1 MSKSDLTTDLS
12 VVFARNVDW
21 NLFKV
26 FYEIARRGGIG
37 AAARALNKQQPSVSA
52 ALQRLE
58 RHVGAPLC
66 IRTSRGVELTIQ
78 GHQLLAACKTM
89 YASVQDMPRAASA
102 ARGDISGT
110 VALRVLSNVHLLP
123 KLTGVFDEFHRRYP
137 RIDIKL
143 DVSPWREVL
152 RSLKNREVELGI
164 GFADELDDGHL
175 YVPIANQ
182 TQQIYCGPKHR
193 FFGSGPIPPL
203 LMEAEPFVVT
213 PDEPTPYIRYRDRYG
228 LGRQIGGCADN
239 LHERMW
245 LIQVGMGIGFLPKPI
260 VDASTFASVLW
271 PLLSEADAP
280 ICPIYLMT
288 NAEPARSAPAQLFLD
303 IALAHL
309 QGERPAVQTLT
320 QPPPQARPAPP
331 DRMSA

>member
-1 MSKSDLTTDLS
+1 MSKSDLTIDLS

-21 NLFKV
+21 NLFKI
-26 FYEIARRGGIG
+26 FHEIARRGGIS

-58 RHVGAPLC
+58 RQVGAPLC
-66 IRTSRGVELTIQ
+66 IRTSRGIELTIQ
-78 GHQLLAACKTM
+78 GHQLLAACKAM
-89 YASVQDMPRAASA
+89 YASVQNMPRAASA

-110 VALRVLSNVHLLP
+110 IALRVISNLHLLP
-123 KLTGVFDEFHRRYP
+123 KLTHVFDEFHKHYP

-152 RSLKNREVELGI
+152 RSLKNGEVELGI
-164 GFADELDDGHL
+164 GFADELDETHL
-175 YVPIANQ
+175 YIPIVDQ

-193 FFGSGPIPPL
+193 FFGGSPIAPAQ
-203 LMEAEPFVVT
+203 MEAEPFVIT
-213 PDEPTPYIRYRDRYG
+213 QDEPTPYIRYRERYS
-228 LGRQIGGCADN
+228 LGRHIGGYADN

-245 LIQVGMGIGFLPKPI
+245 LIELGMGIGFLPKPI
-260 VDASTFASVLW
+260 VEASNFAAVLW
-271 PLLSEADAP
+271 PLLSDADAP
-280 ICPIYLMT
+280 VCPIYLMA

-303 IALAHL
+303 VALEHL
-309 QGERPAVQTLT
+309 QTERHITRSPT
-320 QPPPQARPAPP
+320 QVASVAS